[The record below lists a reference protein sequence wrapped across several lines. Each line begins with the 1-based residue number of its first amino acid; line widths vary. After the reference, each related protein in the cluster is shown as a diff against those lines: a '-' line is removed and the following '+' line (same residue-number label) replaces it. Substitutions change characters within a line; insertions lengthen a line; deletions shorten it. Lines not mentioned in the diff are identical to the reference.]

1 MRNRKRDIQYKI
13 LQGFYWMLYGLSTAY
28 VTVFLLH
35 HGFSSSII
43 GVIVA
48 GSNLLA
54 AVGQMFVGTMVDKHE
69 KLTWKNMILLFCL
82 LEAVCLILMMVLSNN
97 HIVNGALFPIFS
109 LLIYFQM
116 PLVNSTFFYY
126 TSRSEHLD
134 FGSARGTGSLA
145 YAIMSTVVGLIV
157 VSYGEQAIVPSGM
170 VILIGFTVVVLTMP
184 YYHDELEGAID
195 TSNENTEDT
204 IVSPNSSFIAFTRH
218 YPRFMLVILGSIL
231 VMAFHNI
238 VHTYL
243 IQVMEAVGGNSA
255 TMGTAVS
262 IEALVELPIMFGFFI
277 LIKKFS
283 SSTLMVIAGIGFVI
297 KSVCFLLASS
307 VMAIYFTELVQLIS
321 FALFASASVY
331 FANDMMED
339 YDRVKGQ
346 GYMTASI
353 AIGGVVGNFLG
364 GFIYDGA
371 GVHVLLLSCLGF
383 ALVGALCIL
392 AGAMFKGKHKASLN
406 S

>member
-48 GSNLLA
+48 ASNLLA
-54 AVGQMFVGTMVDKHE
+54 ALGQMVVGTMVDKYE
-69 KLTWKNMILLFCL
+69 KLTWKNMIILFCL
-82 LEAVCLILMMVLSNN
+82 LEAICLILMMVFSSN
-97 HIVNGALFPIFS
+97 HVINGALFPIFS
-109 LLIYFQM
+109 LIIYFQM

-126 TSRSEHLD
+126 TSRSEKLD
-134 FGSARGTGSLA
+134 FGSARGMGSLA
-145 YAIMSTVVGLIV
+145 YAIMSTVVGMVV
-157 VSYGEQAIVPSGM
+157 VSFGEQAIVPSGM
-170 VILIGFTVVVLTMP
+170 VILIGFTAIVLTMP
-184 YYHDELEGAID
+184 YYHDQLDKVSD
-195 TSNENTEDT
+195 TSNEDAENAT
-204 IVSPNSSFIAFTRH
+204 VSPNSSFIAFAKS
-218 YPRFMLVILGSIL
+218 YPQFMLVVLGSIF

-262 IEALVELPIMFGFFI
+262 VEALVELPIMFGFFV
-277 LIKKFS
+277 LIRKFS
-283 SSTLMVIAGIGFVI
+283 SSTLMAIAGIGFVF
-297 KSVCFLLASS
+297 KSVCFLLSSS

-321 FALFASASVY
+321 YALFASASVY

-371 GVHVLLLSCLGF
+371 GIHALLLSCVGF
-383 ALVGALCIL
+383 AVAGALCIL
-392 AGAMFKGKHKASLN
+392 AGTLSRGKRKPSLN